1 MNPFKSDDRNIYRKL
16 DRDIFIQN
24 YTQSNVQNQLRNLL
38 DNMKIE
44 NCKYREILDILI
56 LEIDN
61 LKIILLKTTNSVKR
75 MD

>member
-1 MNPFKSDDRNIYRKL
+1 MNPFKSDDRNIYGEL